1 MERYQTLVYSVCLN
15 MLHDHPQ
22 AQDVSQ
28 EVFLQVFHSA
38 AKFRFESR
46 VSSWLYRISVNRS
59 LNLIRANRRI
69 ERLQRIGILES
80 DRGERQNPSRDLG
93 NNPPDRIFEENRCRE
108 ILFRAIDTLP
118 FKQRVPLVLNKLLG
132 FTSQE
137 IAEILGISQATVEAR
152 LYRAKEKLKNKL
164 LQILP

>member
-1 MERYQTLVYSVCLN
+1 MERYQTLVYSVCFNL
-15 MLHDHPQ
+15 LHNHPQ

-38 AKFRFESR
+38 AKFRFESQ

-69 ERLQRIGILES
+69 ERLQRIGVLES
-80 DRGERQNPSRDLG
+80 ERGERQDFSG
-93 NNPPDRIFEENRCRE
+93 NIGINPPDRTFEENRRRK
-108 ILFRAIDTLP
+108 ILLNAIDTLP
-118 FKQRVPLVLNKLLG
+118 FKQRVPLILNRLQG

-137 IAEILGISQATVEAR
+137 IAEILNISQATVEAR
-152 LYRAKEKLKNKL
+152 LRRAKENLKNKL
-164 LQILP
+164 LQVLP